1 MDHVRRL
8 LLLVLVSA
16 TACRSASPKPAT
28 AESPPPPPVTTAAEP
43 AKVEPPCA
51 DGFIDLERWLSE
63 GLLVLGEYHGT
74 EELPRAVAETVCAA
88 AANGKSAWLALEL
101 PRDEQPRIDA
111 FLAAGNEAPLLEGPF
126 WRRDYQ
132 DGRSSQAMLGLL
144 REVRRMRSAG
154 RDVRVLAYDIPS
166 TGGTA
171 GEDRDAQM
179 AAFVAQARTQAPAEP
194 MVLLVGN
201 IHATRRL
208 KIPRSMVWHL
218 VKLGVPLKTLNVAS
232 RGGTAWMC
240 GATCGVAQLA
250 GEDLG
255 PDRRVLETPEA
266 AKAGYDG
273 LWYVG
278 TVTASPPAW
287 KKP

>member
-1 MDHVRRL
+1 M
-8 LLLVLVSA
+8 
-16 TACRSASPKPAT
+16 
-28 AESPPPPPVTTAAEP
+28 EAA
-43 AKVEPPCA
+43 CA
-51 DGFIDLERWLSE
+51 DGFVDLQRWLSE
-63 GLLVLGEYHGT
+63 GLLVFGEYHGT
-74 EELPRAVAETVCAA
+74 EESPRAIAQTVCAA
-88 AANGKSAWLALEL
+88 AAGGKTAWLALEI
-101 PRDEQPRIDA
+101 PRDEQPRLDA
-111 FLAAGNEAPLLEGPF
+111 FMATGDEAALLEGPF

-132 DGRSSQAMLGLL
+132 DGRSSQGMLGLL
-144 REVRRMRSAG
+144 REVRRMRAAG
-154 RDVRVLAYDIPS
+154 RDVHVLAFDVPS

-179 AAFVAQARTQAPAEP
+179 AARVAQARTQAPAEP

-218 VKLGVPLKTLNVAS
+218 VKQGVSLKTLNIAS

-240 GATCGVAQLA
+240 GATCGVDPVS

-255 PDRRVLETPEA
+255 PDPRVLETPEA
-266 AKAGYDG
+266 VKAGYDG

-278 TVTASPPAW
+278 SLTASPPAW